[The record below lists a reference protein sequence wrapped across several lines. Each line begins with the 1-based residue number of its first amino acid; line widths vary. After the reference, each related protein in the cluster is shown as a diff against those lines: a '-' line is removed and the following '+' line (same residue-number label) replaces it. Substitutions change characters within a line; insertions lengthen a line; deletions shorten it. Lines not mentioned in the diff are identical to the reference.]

1 MTTSSAVRVAVGF
14 LRVSVISTGEPTQA
28 VAAPRQAIVSNVREE
43 LCENGCLA
51 DVYVAGG
58 GDKGYDAAFG

>member
-1 MTTSSAVRVAVGF
+1 MGSA
-14 LRVSVISTGEPTQA
+14 SVISTGEPAQA
-28 VAAPRQAIVSNVREE
+28 VAAPRQATVSMAFQE
-43 LCENGCLA
+43 LCEDGCLA